1 SPMKKANFVVS
12 GAFTLFALA
21 IIFLSR
27 SYPPSNHG
35 VPGPRMFPLII
46 ATLIII
52 SSVVLFINT
61 LRMKPEDD
69 VPVDLTSRN
78 VLNVYITIA
87 GLIVYITLLPLLGF
101 ITTTSIMLLLFFKWF
116 SRYAWWKCLLI
127 SVLFTVG
134 IWALFSI
141 VLNVPM
147 RYGVLI

>member
-1 SPMKKANFVVS
+1 MKKANYVIS
-12 GAFTLFALA
+12 GGFTLFALA

-46 ATLIII
+46 ATLIIL
-52 SSVVLFINT
+52 SSAILFFNT
-61 LRMKPEDD
+61 LKMKPEDD
-69 VPVDLTSRN
+69 KAVDLTSKS
-78 VLNVYITIA
+78 VLNVYVTIA

-101 ITTTSIMLLLFFKWF
+101 ISTTSVMLLLFFKWF
-116 SRYAWWKCLLI
+116 SSYAWWKCLLI
-127 SVLFTVG
+127 SVLFSVG
-134 IWALFSI
+134 IWLLFGM

>member
-1 SPMKKANFVVS
+1 MHLPFSPGNNLFVSSIPIQSWVR
-12 GAFTLFALA
+12 
-21 IIFLSR
+21 I
-27 SYPPSNHG
+27 
-35 VPGPRMFPLII
+35 PLII
-46 ATLIII
+46 AVII
-52 SSVVLFINT
+52 SAALFINT

-116 SRYAWWKCLLI
+116 SKYAWWKCLLI

-134 IWALFSI
+134 IWLLFGI